1 MEKINWVDNMEYKI
15 EDVIGTF
22 NGEILKNLGNNE
34 YIIKI
39 DSQEHQLRILDMN
52 SRGIEFILD
61 QKYHK
66 VKYLE
71 STTSQMSLVVDGV
84 PMKINKNSKFAEIV
98 YKNTGGADSGDA
110 QTSLR
115 SQIPGKV
122 VTVNAEEGA
131 SVKKGDVVC
140 VLESMKM
147 QVSVKSHK
155 DGVVKKIKIK
165 SGMSVAK
172 NDILAEIE

>member
-1 MEKINWVDNMEYKI
+1 MEYKI
-15 EDVIGTF
+15 EDITGTF
-22 NGEILKNLGNNE
+22 QGQILKNLGNNE
-34 YIIKI
+34 YVIKI
-39 DSQEHQLRILDMN
+39 DSKECQLKVLSMD

-71 STTSQMSLVVDGV
+71 NTTAQMNMVVDGV
-84 PMKINKNSKFAEIV
+84 PMKLNLNSKFAEIV

-122 VTVNAEEGA
+122 VSVNVEDG
-131 SVKKGDVVC
+131 SNVKKGDVVC

-147 QVSVKSHK
+147 QVSVKSHR
-155 DGVVKKIKIK
+155 DGVVKKLKIK
-165 SGMSVAK
+165 GGMSVAK

>member
-1 MEKINWVDNMEYKI
+1 MEYNI
-15 EDVIGTF
+15 EDVTGTF
-22 NGEILKNLGNNE
+22 HGEILKNLGNNE
-34 YIIKI
+34 YVIKI
-39 DSQEHQLRILDMN
+39 DSQEHQLKILSMN

-71 STTSQMSLVVDGV
+71 NTTSQMNLVTDGI
-84 PMKINKNSKFAEIV
+84 PMKLNMNSKFAEIV
-98 YKNTGGADSGDA
+98 YKNTGGADTGDA

-122 VTVNAEEGA
+122 VSVNVEDGA
-131 SVKKGDVVC
+131 NVKKGDVVC

-147 QVSVKSHK
+147 QISVKSHK
-155 DGVVKKIKIK
+155 DGVIKKIKIK
-165 SGMSVAK
+165 GGMSVAK